1 MGPEREEVHFS
12 QGLLVSRGLVI
23 KLCGLG
29 ELHLFRGPVASEL
42 GYWSSC
48 HHVKSTIICTCL
60 YAWGKPLMHDVHRG
74 GEEKKEKRDTMMAQ

>member
-23 KLCGLG
+23 KLRGLS
-29 ELHLFRGPVASEL
+29 ELHLYQEVIVFESNYL
-42 GYWSSC
+42 KLC
-48 HHVKSTIICTCL
+48 HHVKSIMICTCL

-74 GEEKKEKRDTMMAQ
+74 EKDTMVAQ